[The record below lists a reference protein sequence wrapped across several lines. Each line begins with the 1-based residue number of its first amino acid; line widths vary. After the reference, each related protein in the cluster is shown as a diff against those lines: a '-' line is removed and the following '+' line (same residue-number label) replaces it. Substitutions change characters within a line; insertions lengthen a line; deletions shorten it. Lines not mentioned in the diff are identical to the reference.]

1 MLEGQYLELC
11 NELQQ
16 KFDEKEIELER
27 LKEKVDSLKKTF
39 LSIYGFIRI
48 VNSINLDEDEID
60 SLLDILRTYCSDIY
74 DEII

>member
-39 LSIYGFIRI
+39 FSIYGFIRI
-48 VNSINLDEDEID
+48 VNNTNLDDGEID
-60 SLLDILRTYCSDIY
+60 SLIDILRSYCSDIY
-74 DEII
+74 DEMI

>member
-1 MLEGQYLELC
+1 MLEGEYLKLC

-39 LSIYGFIRI
+39 FSSSFSSCK
-48 VNSINLDEDEID
+48 NNN
-60 SLLDILRTYCSDIY
+60 
-74 DEII
+74 

>member
-1 MLEGQYLELC
+1 MLEGEYLKLC

-39 LSIYGFIRI
+39 FSIYGFIRI
-48 VNSINLDEDEID
+48 IDSSNLDESEID
-60 SLLDILRTYCSDIY
+60 SLIDILRSYCSDIY
-74 DEII
+74 DELI